1 MPPTIYRPGRCIDH
15 YQIVRLLGQGIASR
29 VYLAQDLLDQRAVIL
44 KFPLDDLVG
53 GAAIYS
59 RYKREGEIGK
69 VLDHPAI
76 QCHLNQDEQR
86 QEEYLVLEYLHG
98 RTLREVMHDYAPDLL
113 PPDRV
118 IEIMLAV
125 CEALVCA
132 HQYGVTHRDIKPEN
146 ILVLDNGEVKVIDF
160 GIALLKTMPEQY
172 SKLQVLPTLIG
183 TPGYMSPERLQGALG
198 ETQADIYA
206 VGIVLYELLSGR
218 LPFVQRDG
226 DGFDLATEQISHDP
240 PSVLQFNPHLSPALA
255 TVVMHA
261 IRRDPEKR
269 YVTMQGLLYDLG
281 HLDDITPVEYI
292 PDPPKFGG
300 RYRQIIVLALVTLA
314 ICVLIVLFGMLA
326 QFVHHSANFH

>member
-1 MPPTIYRPGRCIDH
+1 MPPKTYLPGRCVDH
-15 YQIVRLLGQGIASR
+15 YQIMRLLGQGIASR
-29 VYLAQDLLDQRAVIL
+29 VYLARDLLDQREVIL

-69 VLDHPAI
+69 ILDHPAI
-76 QCHLNQDEQR
+76 QHHLNQDEQQ
-86 QEEYLVLEYLHG
+86 QEEYLVLEYLQG
-98 RTLREVMHDYAPDLL
+98 RTLREVMHNYAPDLM

-132 HQYGVTHRDIKPEN
+132 HQHGVTHRDIKPEN

-183 TPGYMSPERLQGALG
+183 TPGYMSPERLQGAPG

-206 VGIVLYELLSGR
+206 VGVVLYELLGGR

-240 PSVLQFNPHLSPALA
+240 PSILLCNPRLSPVLT

-269 YVTMQGLLYDLG
+269 YVTMGDLLYDLQ
-281 HLDDITPVEYI
+281 HLDAVTCVEYI

-300 RYRQIIVLALVTLA
+300 RYRMIIVLGLVILA
-314 ICVLIVLFGMLA
+314 ICVLIILFGMLA
-326 QFVHHSANFH
+326 QFVHHAAHFR